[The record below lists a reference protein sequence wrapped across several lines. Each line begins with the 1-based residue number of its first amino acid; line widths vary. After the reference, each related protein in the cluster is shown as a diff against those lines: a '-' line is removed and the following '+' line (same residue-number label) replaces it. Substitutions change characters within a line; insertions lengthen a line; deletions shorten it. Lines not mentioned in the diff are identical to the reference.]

1 MAEKD
6 TQQTAGSG
14 QMAPQQPQRP
24 LAAIPLHQIVYQAL
38 LNDSQ
43 TTQSTPN
50 SLAWQLGTSANERMG
65 LTMSLIS
72 NITLADEDTGHVIAA
87 GLGCNFEIE
96 MFHKSPS
103 KGAYEQAMTNMIAA
117 FCKKRQEHES
127 KTQSE
132 GGTPSANEDIVDL
145 LLTPQLAD
153 LILSI
158 T

>member
-24 LAAIPLHQIVYQAL
+24 LAAIPHHQIVHQAII
-38 LNDSQ
+38 NDLQ

-72 NITLADEDTGHVIAA
+72 NITLADEDTGHVIAV
-87 GLGCNFEIE
+87 GLGCSFEKE
-96 MFHKSPS
+96 MFHNSPS
-103 KGAYEQAMTNMIAA
+103 KEAYEQAMTNKIAA
-117 FCKKRQEHES
+117 FCKKRQENES
-127 KTQSE
+127 KIQSE
-132 GGTPSANEDIVDL
+132 GGTPRATEDIVHL
-145 LLTPQLAD
+145 LLAAQLAD
-153 LILSI
+153 LILSSI
-158 T
+158 